1 MIKPWPEEAKPKVEK
16 DIYIRMLE
24 NDTGILLEAWYEDGS
39 QPPANMLLS
48 IDHDG
53 TIHPNTSIN
62 EDFGFRL
69 VGRGQLPVGATR

>member
-1 MIKPWPEEAKPKVEK
+1 MIKAWPQDGVEKKK
-16 DIYIRMLE
+16 DIYIRMFE
-24 NDTGILLEAWYEDGS
+24 DDGGVYLEAWYEDGS
-39 QPPANMLLS
+39 QPPANVLLS
-48 IDHDG
+48 LDHDG